1 MTSRKVWHAFVVTLV
16 NVLTAGR
23 AEHVDKATSKVTT
36 ACWAAQYL
44 HKLASKLERGRPSA
58 QELSKRARQ
67 AAMAYRIKAVLTQD
81 QQDQVAFL
89 AMAAVTEQQIA
100 QVEQEAVLAA
110 ETYNRAIRLVKQQE
124 AAMLTL
130 HRAASKKAA
139 LTATA
144 HTASTS
150 LGGASSIKA
159 CASTATVT
167 LATDN
172 CTLDTDTAEIKT
184 AEINENQHTK
194 INIMDVTRTTTTYT
208 VTAYCKGTVSSNPIA
223 SPTLAGGC
231 IETGTDFSSDG
242 SNYAAA
248 TLAHKQI
255 TYTPLEVNLYAD
267 KHKGACTEITKG
279 QTYTEYDKDTL
290 ANALCNIRHLK
301 KPTYTPIHRRPWT
314 AVTADEKLLQVLT
327 DLITPGGKAPT
338 EQQAKKA
345 LTDAYLGSDQN
356 VFTARITDS
365 IDKTTLNLKVRETT
379 FDKTIFE
386 TAGSDGAATVLTYFQ
401 GKQLI
406 DSRAAA
412 TETRKPQATE
422 ENKLADCK
430 GTEEDDC
437 NKEKCDSKEEKCQV
451 KVTTAGGTD
460 GKTNTTGSNSLVIK
474 KAPLLLAFLI
484 LA

>member
-1 MTSRKVWHAFVVTLV
+1 MTSRKFLHAFVVTLV
-16 NVLTAGR
+16 NVLTAAR
-23 AEHVDKATSKVTT
+23 AEHGDKATSKVTP
-36 ACWAAQYL
+36 ACSAARYL

-67 AAMAYRIKAVLTQD
+67 AAMAYRIEAALTQD
-81 QQDQVAFL
+81 QQNQVAFL

-130 HRAASKKAA
+130 DRAAAKGTA

-144 HTASTS
+144 HTHSTNR
-150 LGGASSIKA
+150 GGASSIKPS
-159 CASTATVT
+159 ASTATVT
-167 LATDN
+167 LGTNN
-172 CTLDTDTAEIKT
+172 CTQNTDTGEIK
-184 AEINENQHTK
+184 ASAIDENQHRK
-194 INIMDVTRTTTTYT
+194 SNIMDVTKTPTTYT
-208 VTAYCKGTVSSNPIA
+208 VTAYCKGTGSSAPLA

-231 IETGTDFSSDG
+231 IETGTDFRH
-242 SNYAAA
+242 AASGTA
-248 TLAHKQI
+248 APPAQRQI
-255 TYTPLEVNLYAD
+255 TYTPLEVNQYTD

-279 QTYTEYDKDTL
+279 QTNTEYGQNTL
-290 ANALCNIRHLK
+290 ANALCSLRHTP
-301 KPTYTPIHRRPWT
+301 KPTYTPIHRRLWP
-314 AVTADEKLLQVLT
+314 AVTAQAKLLQALT
-327 DLITPGGKAPT
+327 DLINPGSKAPT
-338 EQQAKKA
+338 KPQAKKG
-345 LTDAYLGSDQN
+345 LTGTYLASEQN
-356 VFTARITDS
+356 VFKAQITDS
-365 IDKTTLNLKVRETT
+365 IEKAPLNLKVREAT

-422 ENKLADCK
+422 ETKLADCK

-460 GKTNTTGSNSLVIK
+460 GKTNTTESNSLVIK
-474 KAPLLLAFLI
+474 KAPLLLALW
-484 LA
+484 L